1 MSAKIF
7 GVLGALLV
15 AVTPLAVSAQHH
27 PQDHRSGD
35 HRQPDRRPDSG
46 RPGPG
51 NAYGNWNDRWGAR
64 PPAPPRH
71 WSRKG
76 DWYRHVRACQQRY
89 RSYNP
94 RTDSFEIRRG
104 VTRRCAL

>member
-1 MSAKIF
+1 MSAKFF
-7 GVLGALLV
+7 GAMAAMLV
-15 AVTPLAVSAQHH
+15 VVTPLAASAQPHR
-27 PQDHRSGD
+27 DHRADAGY
-35 HRQPDRRPDSG
+35 G
-46 RPGPG
+46 R
-51 NAYGNWNDRWGAR
+51 WDKRWGAQ

-71 WSRKG
+71 WTKKG

-94 RTDSFEIRRG
+94 RTDAFEIRRG